1 MTTGGG
7 TMIELSNYV
16 RNIAVFLIFASFVTI
31 ILPGKKYEQYV
42 NLVLG
47 IILIFVVTAP
57 LAGVIGAL
65 AGGSGDIFRDVGL
78 THDRAVLAR
87 QIESGG
93 EAQLEM
99 ILSGYKEAL
108 TAQVDRIVQSHGEF
122 ELIYVEFDVD
132 VGENFGEILAV
143 RAVVGESAGNRT
155 PLISIDPVR
164 IALGVNDRGQATE
177 GRDVESPQI
186 MSLKSAI
193 SDFYN
198 LDIENIILETRD

>member
-1 MTTGGG
+1 
-7 TMIELSNYV
+7 MIELSNYV